1 MAGHV
6 HAKAPPLEDHTGGP
20 CHAPPAQAARRRSRS
35 PAARESRLSGHAEP
49 TALVDRRGRV
59 FQDTLSAVL
68 PPRPRVPG
76 RDHVQVYFYHL
87 SAWRS
92 FSLLDAEGA
101 VFGLKNLLVWF
112 VMNWNSW
119 TFFDIR
125 LFDEQGREV
134 HCAIDDA
141 VALQGGEVF
150 YAQVYDTVAIEDE
163 RGQPVEGLTDLRQT
177 RCGASQPALM

>member
-1 MAGHV
+1 M
-6 HAKAPPLEDHTGGP
+6 
-20 CHAPPAQAARRRSRS
+20 
-35 PAARESRLSGHAEP
+35 
-49 TALVDRRGRV
+49 
-59 FQDTLSAVL
+59 
-68 PPRPRVPG
+68 PG
-76 RDHVQVYFYHL
+76 RGHVQVYFYHL

-134 HCAIDDA
+134 HCAIDDD

-150 YAQVYDTVAIEDE
+150 LARVYDTVATVDE
-163 RGQPVEGLTDLRQT
+163 RGQLVEVHG
-177 RCGASQPALM
+177 P